1 VAADQIYYHECDDGF
16 VMILRATILIAVM
29 ALTSYSQQRKDATGV
44 IRGVVFNEIGERI
57 AGVKVTARPD
67 SGPFVGVLPNAFTAE
82 DGSFK
87 IDRLIWGEYTLE
99 TEKEEAGYM
108 RTGSLFFASGPMRNS
123 VATVGPKEPEA
134 EVRIMIGPKAGIVS
148 GTITDAVTRKPIPSA
163 SLVFHDWNGSD
174 EGMSGRWVSQGVDST
189 FRVLL
194 PPRQLLGL
202 SVRAPG
208 YKVWR
213 KPTPTDLEPGAELAI
228 KIALDP
234 LPNGSR

>member
-1 VAADQIYYHECDDGF
+1 
-16 VMILRATILIAVM
+16 MRKTLLTSLMAVM
-29 ALTSYSQQRKDATGV
+29 AITSFGQREKDATGV
-44 IRGVVFNEIGERI
+44 IRGIVFNDVGERV
-57 AGVKVTARPD
+57 AGVRVTARPNE
-67 SGPFVGVLPNAFTAE
+67 GPFMGVLPNALTAE
-82 DGSFK
+82 DGSFQ
-87 IDRLIWGEYTLE
+87 IDKLIWGEYTLE

-108 RTGSLFFASGPMRNS
+108 RTGSLFFASGPMRNA
-123 VATVGPKEPEA
+123 VGTVGPKEPEA
-134 EVRIMIGPKAGIVS
+134 EVRIMIGPRAGIVS

-163 SLVFHDWNGSD
+163 SLTTYDWNGSD

-202 SVRAPG
+202 SVRASG

-213 KPTPTDLEPGAELAI
+213 KPTPTNLEPGTELA
-228 KIALDP
+228 LDIELQP